1 MVDTPQGISVSC
13 LDDRICVRVVG
24 RGTFQN
30 CQPLRQFVLER
41 IERGQHEFV
50 VDLGQC
56 QGMDSTFLGVLG
68 GLGLRLQDM
77 GYPSA
82 IHVINASPR
91 HAELLQTLG
100 LDRLLDIKPGG
111 QTLLDDAEFRPLPDA
126 DVTRLAHPLT
136 KDEAADLILEAHD
149 NLIRADERNAPQF
162 KELTNSLREAL
173 ERRRAHGK
181 NKESTRR
188 IAPGDSEADTS
199 G

>member
-100 LDRLLDIKPGG
+100 LDRLLDIKAGG
-111 QTLLDDAEFRPLPDA
+111 PVVLEGTDFHPLPDA
-126 DVTRLAHPLT
+126 DITQLAHPLT

-149 NLIRADERNAPQF
+149 NLIRVDERNAPRF
-162 KELTNSLREAL
+162 KELTRTLRQAL
-173 ERRRAHGK
+173 QRRRARGK
-181 NKESTRR
+181 DRR
-188 IAPGDSEADTS
+188 
-199 G
+199 